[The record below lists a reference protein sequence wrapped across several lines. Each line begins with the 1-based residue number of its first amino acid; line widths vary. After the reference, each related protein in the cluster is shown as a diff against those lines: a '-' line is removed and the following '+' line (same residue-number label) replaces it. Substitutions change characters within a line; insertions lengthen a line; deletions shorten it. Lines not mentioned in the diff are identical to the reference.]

1 MMKYHPLSIGFK
13 IYQLIKNNFILLVLL
28 FVIQRDSES
37 WYFVYGRYAF
47 LVFVFLRLLYIVASW
62 FVEKYEWKDR
72 TFHIHKGIFVKRTST
87 IPFSRIQNVTRKTT
101 LFHKIVGLTSL
112 TFETAMDGEDDSIH
126 FDVLSKKHA
135 DFLIDLVQP
144 GKQQTG
150 AQKFEHVEPIHENHA
165 LDYADEESIEKSDEN
180 EPGYVENGQQNVHEK
195 RRHVHFTPEKKD
207 LWKASFTSLS
217 FLAIIPIIFAGLDT
231 LRPFL
236 PDTNQLEGV
245 LQVLLA
251 SKWLFVIVLIF
262 AIIIAVTFGVARTF
276 IRYGR
281 YEISSDSRYI
291 YINRGVLD
299 ESYFAIEK
307 KKIQGLEIKQTL
319 MKRIFGLAEVKLIS
333 SANPNKGDESIN
345 VNSLYPFLPLQKAY
359 ELIEELLPIYQVKTS
374 KLERLPRKSLWV
386 KLLKPSW
393 LWLIVTIG
401 LFYFKP
407 EFFGIE
413 QIWWILSVVFL
424 CFIIL
429 QRFLDYHHTRYAVN
443 EAQVQWWHGGLT
455 SRMFITKR
463 RNLIEMSYSQSR
475 LQSLFQVASI
485 TTMNRSTPTH
495 IETIDD
501 IPLPF
506 AQAFEKWYLKRREDI
521 DLVDEHYSY
530 WKS

>member
-47 LVFVFLRLLYIVASW
+47 LLFVFLRLLHIVASW

-144 GKQQTG
+144 GKQQAG
-150 AQKFEHVEPIHENHA
+150 ALKFEHVEPIHENHA
-165 LDYADEESIEKSDEN
+165 LDYTNEESIEKYDEN
-180 EPGYVENGQQNVHEK
+180 VPGYVENGQQNVLEK

-251 SKWLFVIVLIF
+251 SKWLFVIVLII

-291 YINRGVLD
+291 YIDRGVLD

-407 EFFGIE
+407 ELFGIE

-443 EAQVQWWHGGLT
+443 ESQVQWWHGGLT

-463 RNLIEMSYSQSR
+463 RHLIEMSYSQSR

-506 AQAFEKWYLKRREDI
+506 AQAFEKWYMKRQEDVE
-521 DLVDEHYSY
+521 LVEEHYSY